1 MPAEDLDSLPGL
13 PPLPGADSD
22 TDALPPLPPLP

>member
-1 MPAEDLDSLPGL
+1 LDSLPGL